1 MNKLENNDSGILRA
15 LYRGYEKLGQF
26 LFHVYS
32 LTSVNKGTSVLLNVT
47 NNWTS
52 SQVKYKNDCLNI
64 FENTKYMRTIPL
76 IKS

>member
-47 NNWTS
+47 NN
-52 SQVKYKNDCLNI
+52 
-64 FENTKYMRTIPL
+64 
-76 IKS
+76 

>member
-1 MNKLENNDSGILRA
+1 MNKLENNDSGILRV

-47 NNWTS
+47 NN
-52 SQVKYKNDCLNI
+52 
-64 FENTKYMRTIPL
+64 
-76 IKS
+76 